1 MIRYS
6 KKYWGL
12 HVLFRMYGSAFPRA
26 LPFSLAS
33 AALAG
38 FLAFFFPTSTTW
50 DLFSHPYPF
59 QTFAFIA
66 GFMVVFRCALTTSCT
81 PENPKDK
88 CVATIARQDLRI
100 ALAVAAFCT
109 TLSA

>member
-26 LPFSLAS
+26 LPFSIAS

-38 FLAFFFPTSTTW
+38 ALAGFFPTSTSW
-50 DLFSHPYPF
+50 DLFKHPYPF
-59 QTFAFIA
+59 QTFAFVA
-66 GFMVVFRCALTTSCT
+66 GFMIVFRCAF
-81 PENPKDK
+81 
-88 CVATIARQDLRI
+88 AR
-100 ALAVAAFCT
+100 AAVNDSPDVC
-109 TLSA
+109 LVRQR